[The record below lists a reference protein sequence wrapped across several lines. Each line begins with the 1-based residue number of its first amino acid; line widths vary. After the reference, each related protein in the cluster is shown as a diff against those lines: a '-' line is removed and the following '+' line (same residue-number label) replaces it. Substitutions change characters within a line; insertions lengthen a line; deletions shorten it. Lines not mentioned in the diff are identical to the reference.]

1 MPLPCKYWKDQADKF
16 HGNCGHPDVNPG
28 APCILNTE
36 DRCILREEF
45 MTTIQVSYRNR
56 DRLRAVASSM
66 NLAVEKL
73 LDGAGY

>member
-1 MPLPCKYWKDQADKF
+1 MPAPCKYWKDQADQF
-16 HGNCGHPDVNPG
+16 HGDCQHPEVNPG
-28 APCILNTE
+28 TPCILNTE
-36 DRCILREEF
+36 DHCILREEF

-73 LDGAGY
+73 LDDAGY